1 MGDTTDGFMDVILRD
16 ILVFIQSGSVWRH
29 VLDLIDIGIVAFFL
43 YRMFLLIRGTQAVQL
58 MYGVLLLALI
68 GLIANLLDLRLLSWI
83 FRNAAP
89 AILIGVIVL
98 FQPEIRRALDQF
110 GRIGFIG
117 RPLAHYN
124 LQIFNRMI
132 DEVIRATTKLTQRF
146 TGALIVFEKETGL
159 ENYANTGIRI
169 NGELT
174 AEFLE
179 AIFFPNSPLH
189 DGAVIVR
196 GNQILAAGCVLP
208 LADEGTVRERMGT
221 RHRAGLGLSIQ
232 TDAVVL
238 ILSEELG
245 QIAVAHEGKLLRN
258 LDPDRLRQ
266 VLTSLLQPRS
276 EPHRPPL
283 PVWRRYQRD
292 RVERVE
298 RVR

>member
-1 MGDTTDGFMDVILRD
+1 VDVILRD
-16 ILVFIQSGSVWRH
+16 IMVFLQSGSIWRH
-29 VLDLIDIGIVAFFL
+29 ILDLIDVSLVAFFL
-43 YRMFLLIRGTQAVQL
+43 YRLFLLVRGTQAVQL
-58 MYGVLLLALI
+58 MFGVLLLALI
-68 GLIANLLDLRLLSWI
+68 GLLANLLDLRLLSWI

-89 AILIGVIVL
+89 AVLIGIIVL

-124 LQIFNRMI
+124 LQIFNRMV

-159 ENYANTGIRI
+159 ENYANSGIRI

-208 LADEGTVRERMGT
+208 LAEEGTVRERMGT
-221 RHRAGLGLSIQ
+221 RHRAGLGLSMQ

-266 VLTSLLQPRS
+266 VLTSLLQPRP
-276 EPHRPPL
+276 EVHRPPL
-283 PVWRRYQRD
+283 PVWRR
-292 RVERVE
+292 
-298 RVR
+298 

>member
-1 MGDTTDGFMDVILRD
+1 MDVILRD

-89 AILIGVIVL
+89 AILIGIIVL

-124 LQIFNRMI
+124 LQIFTRMI

-196 GNQILAAGCVLP
+196 GNQILAAGAVLP

-221 RHRAGLGLSIQ
+221 RHRAGLGLSMQ

-266 VLTSLLQPRS
+266 VLTSLLQPRA
-276 EPHRPPL
+276 EQHRPAL
-283 PVWRRYQRD
+283 PVWRRYPR
-292 RVERVE
+292 ERVE
-298 RVR
+298 RIERVR

>member
-1 MGDTTDGFMDVILRD
+1 MDVILRD
-16 ILVFIQSGSVWRH
+16 ILVFLQSGSIWRH
-29 VLDLIDIGIVAFFL
+29 ILDLIDVGIVAFFL

-68 GLIANLLDLRLLSWI
+68 GLFANLLQLQLLSWI
-83 FRNAAP
+83 FRNVAP
-89 AILIGVIVL
+89 ALLIGVIVL

-208 LADEGTVRERMGT
+208 LAEEGSVRERMGT
-221 RHRAGLGLSIQ
+221 RHRAGLGLSMQ

-266 VLTSLLQPRS
+266 VLTSLLQPRP
-276 EPHRPPL
+276 EGHRPPLRPPL
-283 PVWRRYQRD
+283 PVWRRYPK
-292 RVERVE
+292 ERVG
-298 RVR
+298 

>member
-1 MGDTTDGFMDVILRD
+1 MDVILRD
-16 ILVFIQSGSVWRH
+16 IMVFLQSGSIWRH
-29 VLDLIDIGIVAFFL
+29 LLDLIDVSLVAFFL
-43 YRMFLLIRGTQAVQL
+43 YRLFLLVRGTQAVQL
-58 MYGVLLLALI
+58 MFGVLLLALI
-68 GLIANLLDLRLLSWI
+68 GLLANLLDLRLLSWI

-89 AILIGVIVL
+89 AVLIGIIVL

-159 ENYANTGIRI
+159 ENYANSGIRI

-208 LADEGTVRERMGT
+208 LAEEGTVRERMGT
-221 RHRAGLGLSIQ
+221 RHRAGLGLSMQ

-266 VLTSLLQPRS
+266 VLTSLLQPRP
-276 EPHRPPL
+276 EIHRPPL
-283 PVWRRYQRD
+283 PVWRRPPGAS
-292 RVERVE
+292 
-298 RVR
+298 VR

>member
-1 MGDTTDGFMDVILRD
+1 VDVILRD
-16 ILVFIQSGSVWRH
+16 ILVFLQSGNIWRH
-29 VLDLIDIGIVAFFL
+29 VLDLIDIGLVAFFL

-68 GLIANLLDLRLLSWI
+68 GLLANLLGLRLLSWI

-89 AILIGVIVL
+89 AILIGIIVL

-124 LQIFNRMI
+124 LQIFNKMI

-146 TGALIVFEKETGL
+146 SGALIVFEKETGL
-159 ENYANTGIRI
+159 ENYANSGIRI

-208 LADEGTVRERMGT
+208 LAEEGTVRERMGT
-221 RHRAGLGLSIQ
+221 RHRAGLGLSMQ

-266 VLTSLLQPRS
+266 VLTSLLQPRP
-276 EPHRPPL
+276 EIHRPPL
-283 PVWRRYQRD
+283 PVWRRED
-292 RVERVE
+292 RAR
-298 RVR
+298 

>member
-1 MGDTTDGFMDVILRD
+1 VDVILRD
-16 ILVFIQSGSVWRH
+16 ILVFLQSGNIWRH
-29 VLDLIDIGIVAFFL
+29 VLDLVDIGLVAFFL

-68 GLIANLLDLRLLSWI
+68 GLLANLLDLRLLSWI

-89 AILIGVIVL
+89 AILIGIIVL

-124 LQIFNRMI
+124 LQIFTRMI

-159 ENYANTGIRI
+159 ENYANSGIRI

-208 LADEGTVRERMGT
+208 LAEEGTVRERMGT
-221 RHRAGLGLSIQ
+221 RHRAGLGLSMQ
-232 TDAVVL
+232 TDAVIL

-245 QIAVAHEGKLLRN
+245 QISVAHEGKLLRN

-266 VLTSLLQPRS
+266 VLTSLLQPRP
-276 EPHRPPL
+276 EIHRPPL
-283 PVWRRYQRD
+283 PVWRRED
-292 RVERVE
+292 RAR
-298 RVR
+298 

>member
-1 MGDTTDGFMDVILRD
+1 MDVILRD
-16 ILVFIQSGSVWRH
+16 ILVFLQSGNIWRH
-29 VLDLIDIGIVAFFL
+29 VRDVIDVSLVAFFL
-43 YRMFLLIRGTQAVQL
+43 YRLFLLVRGTEAVQL
-58 MYGVLLLALI
+58 MFGVLLLALI
-68 GLIANLLDLRLLSWI
+68 GLLATLLDLRLLSWI

-89 AILIGVIVL
+89 AVLIGIIVL

-124 LQIFNRMI
+124 LQIFNRMV

-159 ENYANTGIRI
+159 ENYANSGIRI

-196 GNQILAAGCVLP
+196 GNQILAAGCEE
-208 LADEGTVRERMGT
+208 DRFR
-221 RHRAGLGLSIQ
+221 
-232 TDAVVL
+232 
-238 ILSEELG
+238 SEEHTSELQSHLNLVCRLLLEKKKSPISPKKTVQKIDTSDEHRIYDHASMSKSRAKRSLSTRG
-245 QIAVAHEGKLLRN
+245 SDSLQYGTPELPPSIADTRN
-258 LDPDRLRQ
+258 
-266 VLTSLLQPRS
+266 
-276 EPHRPPL
+276 
-283 PVWRRYQRD
+283 
-292 RVERVE
+292 
-298 RVR
+298 

>member
-1 MGDTTDGFMDVILRD
+1 VDVILRD
-16 ILVFIQSGSVWRH
+16 ILVFLQSGNIWRH
-29 VLDLIDIGIVAFFL
+29 VLDLIDIGLVAFFL
-43 YRMFLLIRGTQAVQL
+43 YRLFLLVRGTQAVQL
-58 MYGVLLLALI
+58 MFGVLLLALI
-68 GLIANLLDLRLLSWI
+68 GLLANLLDLRLLSWI

-89 AILIGVIVL
+89 AVLIGIIVL

-124 LQIFNRMI
+124 LQIFTRMI

-159 ENYANTGIRI
+159 ENYANSGIRI

-208 LADEGTVRERMGT
+208 LAEEGTVRERMGT
-221 RHRAGLGLSIQ
+221 RHRAGLGLSMQ

-266 VLTSLLQPRS
+266 VLTSLLQPRP
-276 EPHRPPL
+276 ELHRPPL
-283 PVWRRYQRD
+283 PVWRR
-292 RVERVE
+292 
-298 RVR
+298 

>member
-1 MGDTTDGFMDVILRD
+1 MDVILRD
-16 ILVFIQSGSVWRH
+16 ILVFLQSGNIWRH
-29 VLDLIDIGIVAFFL
+29 VLDLIDIGLVAFFL
-43 YRMFLLIRGTQAVQL
+43 YRLFLLVRGTQAVQL
-58 MYGVLLLALI
+58 MFGVLLLALV
-68 GLIANLLDLRLLSWI
+68 GLLANLLDLRLLSWI

-89 AILIGVIVL
+89 AVLIGIIVL

-159 ENYANTGIRI
+159 ENYANSGIRI

-208 LADEGTVRERMGT
+208 LAEEGTVRERMGT
-221 RHRAGLGLSIQ
+221 RHRAGLGLSMQ

-266 VLTSLLQPRS
+266 VLTSLLQPRP
-276 EPHRPPL
+276 ELHRPPL
-283 PVWRRYQRD
+283 PVWRR
-292 RVERVE
+292 
-298 RVR
+298 

>member
-1 MGDTTDGFMDVILRD
+1 MDVILRD
-16 ILVFIQSGSVWRH
+16 ILVFLQSGNIWRH
-29 VLDLIDIGIVAFFL
+29 VLDLIDIGLVAFFL

-58 MYGVLLLALI
+58 MYGILLLALI
-68 GLIANLLDLRLLSWI
+68 GLLANLLDLRLLSWI

-89 AILIGVIVL
+89 AILIGIIVL

-159 ENYANTGIRI
+159 ENYANSGIRI

-208 LADEGTVRERMGT
+208 LAEEGTVRERMGT
-221 RHRAGLGLSIQ
+221 RHRAGLGLSMQ

-266 VLTSLLQPRS
+266 VLTSLLQPRP
-276 EPHRPPL
+276 EIHRPPL
-283 PVWRRYQRD
+283 PVWRRED
-292 RVERVE
+292 RAR
-298 RVR
+298 

>member
-1 MGDTTDGFMDVILRD
+1 MVSWPARGGAILPRVDVVLRD
-16 ILVFIQSGSVWRH
+16 ILVFLTSGSIWRH
-29 VLDLIDIGIVAFFL
+29 VLDLIDIGLVAFFL

-58 MYGVLLLALI
+58 MVGVLLL
-68 GLIANLLDLRLLSWI
+68 GLVGLLANLLDLRLLSWI

-89 AILIGVIVL
+89 AILIGIIVL
-98 FQPEIRRALDQF
+98 FQPEIRRALDQV

-159 ENYANTGIRI
+159 ENYANSGIRI

-208 LADEGTVRERMGT
+208 LAEEGTVRERMGT
-221 RHRAGLGLSIQ
+221 RHRAGLGLSMQ

-266 VLTSLLQPRS
+266 VLGSLLQPRPQ
-276 EPHRPPL
+276 PHTPL
-283 PVWRRYQRD
+283 IPWWRT
-292 RVERVE
+292 
-298 RVR
+298 

>member
-1 MGDTTDGFMDVILRD
+1 VDVILRD
-16 ILVFIQSGSVWRH
+16 IMVFLQSGNIWRH
-29 VLDLIDIGIVAFFL
+29 VLDVIDISLVAFFL
-43 YRMFLLIRGTQAVQL
+43 YRLFLLVRGTQAVQL
-58 MYGVLLLALI
+58 MFGVLLLALV
-68 GLIANLLDLRLLSWI
+68 GLLANLLDLHLLSWI

-89 AILIGVIVL
+89 AVLIGIIVL

-117 RPLAHYN
+117 RPMAHYS

-159 ENYANTGIRI
+159 ENYANSGIRI

-208 LADEGTVRERMGT
+208 LAEEGTVRERMGT
-221 RHRAGLGLSIQ
+221 RHRAGLGLSMQ

-266 VLTSLLQPRS
+266 VLTSLLQPRP
-276 EPHRPPL
+276 EIHRPPL
-283 PVWRRYQRD
+283 PVWRRPPGAS
-292 RVERVE
+292 
-298 RVR
+298 VR

>member
-1 MGDTTDGFMDVILRD
+1 VDVILRD
-16 ILVFIQSGSVWRH
+16 IMVFLQSGNIWRH
-29 VLDLIDIGIVAFFL
+29 VLDLIDISLVAFFL
-43 YRMFLLIRGTQAVQL
+43 YRLFLLVRGTQAVQL
-58 MYGVLLLALI
+58 MFGVLLLALV
-68 GLIANLLDLRLLSWI
+68 GLLANLLALRLLSWI

-89 AILIGVIVL
+89 AVLIGIIVL

-117 RPLAHYN
+117 RPMAHYN
-124 LQIFNRMI
+124 LQIFHRMI

-159 ENYANTGIRI
+159 ENYANSGIRI

-208 LADEGTVRERMGT
+208 LAEEGTVRERMGT
-221 RHRAGLGLSIQ
+221 RHRAGLGLSMQ

-266 VLTSLLQPRS
+266 VLTSLLQPRP
-276 EPHRPPL
+276 EIHRPPL
-283 PVWRRYQRD
+283 PVWRR
-292 RVERVE
+292 
-298 RVR
+298 

>member
-1 MGDTTDGFMDVILRD
+1 MDVILRD
-16 ILVFIQSGSVWRH
+16 ILVFLQSGNIWRH
-29 VLDLIDIGIVAFFL
+29 VLDLIDIGLVAFFL

-58 MYGVLLLALI
+58 MYGVLLLAVI
-68 GLIANLLDLRLLSWI
+68 GLLANLLQLRLLSWI

-132 DEVIRATTKLTQRF
+132 DEVIRATSKLTQRF

-159 ENYANTGIRI
+159 ENYANSGIRI

-221 RHRAGLGLSIQ
+221 RHRAGLGLSMQ

-266 VLTSLLQPRS
+266 VLTSLLQPRP
-276 EPHRPPL
+276 ELHRPSL
-283 PVWRRYQRD
+283 PVWRRE
-292 RVERVE
+292 ER
-298 RVR
+298 RR

>member
-1 MGDTTDGFMDVILRD
+1 
-16 ILVFIQSGSVWRH
+16 
-29 VLDLIDIGIVAFFL
+29 
-43 YRMFLLIRGTQAVQL
+43 
-58 MYGVLLLALI
+58 
-68 GLIANLLDLRLLSWI
+68 
-83 FRNAAP
+83 
-89 AILIGVIVL
+89 VL

-124 LQIFNRMI
+124 LQIFSRMI

-159 ENYANTGIRI
+159 ENYANSGIRI

-208 LADEGTVRERMGT
+208 LAEEGTVRERMGT
-221 RHRAGLGLSIQ
+221 RHRAGLGLSMQ

-266 VLTSLLQPRS
+266 VLTSLLQPRP
-276 EPHRPPL
+276 EIHRPPL
-283 PVWRRYQRD
+283 PVWRRPPSAS
-292 RVERVE
+292 
-298 RVR
+298 VR

>member
-1 MGDTTDGFMDVILRD
+1 LDVILRD
-16 ILVFIQSGSVWRH
+16 ISVFLQSGPWWRH
-29 VLDLIDIGIVAFFL
+29 ALDVLDIVIVAFFL
-43 YRMFLLIRGTQAVQL
+43 YRVFLLIRGTQAVQL
-58 MYGVLLLALI
+58 VI
-68 GLIANLLDLRLLSWI
+68 GLILLGIIGLLAQALDLRLLSFI

-89 AILIGVIVL
+89 AILIGIIVL

-132 DEVIRATTKLTQRF
+132 EEVIRAVTKLTQRY

-208 LADEGTVRERMGT
+208 LADEANVRERMGT
-221 RHRAGLGLSIQ
+221 RHRAGLGLSMQ

-245 QIAVAHEGKLLRN
+245 QITVAHEGKLLRN

-266 VLTSLLQPRS
+266 VLTSLLQPHADS
-276 EPHRPPL
+276 HSPL
-283 PVWRRYQRD
+283 LAWRR
-292 RVERVE
+292 
-298 RVR
+298 

>member
-1 MGDTTDGFMDVILRD
+1 MDVILRD
-16 ILVFIQSGSVWRH
+16 IMVFLQSGNIWRH
-29 VLDLIDIGIVAFFL
+29 VLDLIDIGLVAFFL
-43 YRMFLLIRGTQAVQL
+43 YRLFLLVRGTQAVQL
-58 MYGVLLLALI
+58 MFGVLLLALI
-68 GLIANLLDLRLLSWI
+68 GLLANLLDLRLLSWI

-89 AILIGVIVL
+89 AVLIGIIVL

-159 ENYANTGIRI
+159 ENYANSGIRI

-208 LADEGTVRERMGT
+208 LAEEGTVRERMGT
-221 RHRAGLGLSIQ
+221 RHRAGLGLSMQ

-266 VLTSLLQPRS
+266 VLTSLLKPRT
-276 EPHRPPL
+276 ELHRPPL
-283 PVWRRYQRD
+283 PVWRR
-292 RVERVE
+292 
-298 RVR
+298 

>member
-1 MGDTTDGFMDVILRD
+1 MDVILRD
-16 ILVFIQSGSVWRH
+16 ILVFLQSGDIWRH
-29 VLDLIDIGIVAFFL
+29 VLDLIDIGLVAFFL
-43 YRMFLLIRGTQAVQL
+43 YRLFLLIRGTQAVQL
-58 MYGVLLLALI
+58 MFGVLLLALI
-68 GLIANLLDLRLLSWI
+68 GLLANLLDLRLLSCI
-83 FRNAAP
+83 FRTTAP
-89 AILIGVIVL
+89 AILVGIIVL

-124 LQIFNRMI
+124 LQIFNRMV

-159 ENYANTGIRI
+159 ENYANSGIRI

-208 LADEGTVRERMGT
+208 LAEEGTVRERMGT
-221 RHRAGLGLSIQ
+221 RHRAGLGLSMQ

-266 VLTSLLQPRS
+266 VLTSLLQPRP
-276 EPHRPPL
+276 EIHRPPL
-283 PVWRRYQRD
+283 PVWRR
-292 RVERVE
+292 
-298 RVR
+298 

>member
-1 MGDTTDGFMDVILRD
+1 VDVILRD
-16 ILVFIQSGSVWRH
+16 ILVFLQSGNIWRH
-29 VLDLIDIGIVAFFL
+29 VLDLIDIGLVAFFL
-43 YRMFLLIRGTQAVQL
+43 YRLFLLVRGTQAVQL
-58 MYGVLLLALI
+58 MFGVLLLALI
-68 GLIANLLDLRLLSWI
+68 GLLANLLDLRLLSWI

-89 AILIGVIVL
+89 AVLIGIIVL

-124 LQIFNRMI
+124 LQIFNRLI

-159 ENYANTGIRI
+159 ENYANSGIRI

-208 LADEGTVRERMGT
+208 LAEEGTVRERMGT
-221 RHRAGLGLSIQ
+221 RHRAGLGLSMQ

-266 VLTSLLQPRS
+266 VLTSLLQPRA
-276 EPHRPPL
+276 ELHRPAL
-283 PVWRRYQRD
+283 PVWRR
-292 RVERVE
+292 
-298 RVR
+298 

>member
-1 MGDTTDGFMDVILRD
+1 VDVILRD
-16 ILVFIQSGSVWRH
+16 ILVFLQSGNIWRH
-29 VLDLIDIGIVAFFL
+29 VLDLVDIGLVAFFL

-68 GLIANLLDLRLLSWI
+68 GLLANLLDLRLLSWI

-89 AILIGVIVL
+89 AILIGIIVL

-124 LQIFNRMI
+124 LQIFTRMI
-132 DEVIRATTKLTQRF
+132 DEVIRATTKLTQRV

-159 ENYANTGIRI
+159 ENYANSGIRI

-208 LADEGTVRERMGT
+208 LAEEGTVRERMGT
-221 RHRAGLGLSIQ
+221 RHRAGLGLSMQ
-232 TDAVVL
+232 TDAVIL

-245 QIAVAHEGKLLRN
+245 QISVAHEGKLLRN

-266 VLTSLLQPRS
+266 VLTSLLQPRP
-276 EPHRPPL
+276 EIHRPPL
-283 PVWRRYQRD
+283 PVWRRED
-292 RVERVE
+292 RAR
-298 RVR
+298 

>member
-1 MGDTTDGFMDVILRD
+1 VDVILRD
-16 ILVFIQSGSVWRH
+16 IMVFLQSGNIWRH
-29 VLDLIDIGIVAFFL
+29 VLDLIDISLVAFFL
-43 YRMFLLIRGTQAVQL
+43 YRLFLLVRGTQAVQL
-58 MYGVLLLALI
+58 MFGVLLLALI
-68 GLIANLLDLRLLSWI
+68 GLLANLLDLRLLSWI

-89 AILIGVIVL
+89 AVLIGIIVL

-124 LQIFNRMI
+124 LQIFSRMV

-159 ENYANTGIRI
+159 ENYANSGIRI

-208 LADEGTVRERMGT
+208 LAEEGTVRERMGT
-221 RHRAGLGLSIQ
+221 RHRAGLGLSMQ

-266 VLTSLLQPRS
+266 VLTSLLQPRT
-276 EPHRPPL
+276 EIRRPPL
-283 PVWRRYQRD
+283 PVWRR
-292 RVERVE
+292 
-298 RVR
+298 

>member
-1 MGDTTDGFMDVILRD
+1 VDQIIRDVLIFL
-16 ILVFIQSGSVWRH
+16 QSGDIRRH
-29 VLDLIDIGIVAFFL
+29 LLDALDIGLVAFFL
-43 YRMFLLIRGTQAVQL
+43 YRMFLLIRGTQAVQV
-58 MYGVLLLALI
+58 MVGVLLLALV
-68 GLIANLLDLRLLSWI
+68 GLVANLLNLQLLSFI

-89 AILIGVIVL
+89 AILIGIIVL

-124 LQIFNRMI
+124 LQIFSRMV
-132 DEVIRATTKLTQRF
+132 DEVIRAVTKLSQRY
-146 TGALIVFEKETGL
+146 TGALIVFEKDTGL

-208 LADEGTVRERMGT
+208 LADEANVRERMGT
-221 RHRAGLGLSIQ
+221 RHRAGLGLSMQ

-238 ILSEELG
+238 VVSEETG
-245 QIAVAHEGKLLRN
+245 HITVAHEGKLLRN

-266 VLTSLLQPRS
+266 VLSSLMQPRG
-276 EPHRPPL
+276 EIHAPL
-283 PVWRRYQRD
+283 LARRR
-292 RVERVE
+292 
-298 RVR
+298 

>member
-1 MGDTTDGFMDVILRD
+1 VDVILRD
-16 ILVFIQSGSVWRH
+16 ILVFLQSGNIWRH
-29 VLDLIDIGIVAFFL
+29 VLDLIDISLVAFFL
-43 YRMFLLIRGTQAVQL
+43 YRLFLLVRGTQAVQL
-58 MYGVLLLALI
+58 MFGVLLLALV
-68 GLIANLLDLRLLSWI
+68 GLLANLLDLRLLSWI
-83 FRNAAP
+83 FREAAP
-89 AILIGVIVL
+89 AILVGIIVL

-159 ENYANTGIRI
+159 ENYANSGIRI

-208 LADEGTVRERMGT
+208 LAEEGTVRERMGT
-221 RHRAGLGLSIQ
+221 RHRAGLGLSMQ

-266 VLTSLLQPRS
+266 VLTSLLQPRP
-276 EPHRPPL
+276 EIHRPPL
-283 PVWRRYQRD
+283 PVWRRED
-292 RVERVE
+292 RAR
-298 RVR
+298 

>member
-1 MGDTTDGFMDVILRD
+1 VDVILRD
-16 ILVFIQSGSVWRH
+16 IMVFLQSGSIWRH
-29 VLDLIDIGIVAFFL
+29 VLDLVDISLVAFFL
-43 YRMFLLIRGTQAVQL
+43 YRLFLLVRGTQAVQL
-58 MYGVLLLALI
+58 MFGVLLLALV
-68 GLIANLLDLRLLSWI
+68 GLLANLLDLRLLSWI

-89 AILIGVIVL
+89 AVLIGIIVL

-117 RPLAHYN
+117 RPMAHYN
-124 LQIFNRMI
+124 LQIFSRMI

-159 ENYANTGIRI
+159 ENYANSGIRI

-208 LADEGTVRERMGT
+208 LAEEGTVRERMGT
-221 RHRAGLGLSIQ
+221 RHRAGLGLSMQ

-266 VLTSLLQPRS
+266 VLTSLLQPRT
-276 EPHRPPL
+276 ELLRPPL
-283 PVWRRYQRD
+283 PVWRRPPGAS
-292 RVERVE
+292 
-298 RVR
+298 VR

>member
-1 MGDTTDGFMDVILRD
+1 MDVILRD
-16 ILVFIQSGSVWRH
+16 IMVFLQSGSIWRH
-29 VLDLIDIGIVAFFL
+29 ILDLIDVSLVAFFL
-43 YRMFLLIRGTQAVQL
+43 YRLFLLVRGTQAVQL
-58 MYGVLLLALI
+58 MFGVLLLALI
-68 GLIANLLDLRLLSWI
+68 GLLANLLDLRLLSWI

-89 AILIGVIVL
+89 AVLIGIIVL

-124 LQIFNRMI
+124 LQIFNKMI

-159 ENYANTGIRI
+159 ENYANSGIRV

-208 LADEGTVRERMGT
+208 LAEEGTVRERMGT
-221 RHRAGLGLSIQ
+221 RHRAGLGLSMQ

-266 VLTSLLQPRS
+266 VLTSLLQPRP
-276 EPHRPPL
+276 EIHRPPL
-283 PVWRRYQRD
+283 PVWRRPPGAS
-292 RVERVE
+292 
-298 RVR
+298 VR

>member
-1 MGDTTDGFMDVILRD
+1 VDVILRD
-16 ILVFIQSGSVWRH
+16 ILVFLQSGTIWRH
-29 VLDLIDIGIVAFFL
+29 VLDLIDISLVAFFL
-43 YRMFLLIRGTQAVQL
+43 YRLFLLVRGTQAVQL
-58 MYGVLLLALI
+58 LFGVLLLALI
-68 GLIANLLDLRLLSWI
+68 GLLANLLELRLLSWI

-89 AILIGVIVL
+89 AILIGIIVL

-124 LQIFNRMI
+124 LQVFNRMI
-132 DEVIRATTKLTQRF
+132 GEVIRATTKLTQRF

-159 ENYANTGIRI
+159 ENYANSGIRI

-208 LADEGTVRERMGT
+208 LAEEGTVRERMGT
-221 RHRAGLGLSIQ
+221 RHRAGLGLSMQ

-266 VLTSLLQPRS
+266 VLTSLLQPRPES
-276 EPHRPPL
+276 HRPPL
-283 PVWRRYQRD
+283 PVWRRED
-292 RVERVE
+292 RAR
-298 RVR
+298 

>member
-1 MGDTTDGFMDVILRD
+1 VDVVLRD
-16 ILVFIQSGSVWRH
+16 ILVFLTSGNIWRH
-29 VLDLIDIGIVAFFL
+29 VLDLIDIGLVAFFF

-58 MYGVLLLALI
+58 MVGVFLLGVV
-68 GLIANLLDLRLLSWI
+68 GLLANLLDLRLLSWI

-117 RPLAHYN
+117 RPLSHYN

-159 ENYANTGIRI
+159 ENYANSGIRI

-208 LADEGTVRERMGT
+208 LAEEGTVRERMGT
-221 RHRAGLGLSIQ
+221 RHRAGLGLSMQ
-232 TDAVVL
+232 TDAVIL

-266 VLTSLLQPRS
+266 VLGSLLQPRP
-276 EPHRPPL
+276 ETHMPL
-283 PVWRRYQRD
+283 VPWRR
-292 RVERVE
+292 
-298 RVR
+298 